1 MWHYTKEYLSG
12 KILPDKYSSAMLV
25 TASDGFVRS
34 QAIKNELRKNLFRD
48 CNGITDFYPLHH
60 HCTCRL
66 ENFDCIV

>member
-34 QAIKNELRKNLFRD
+34 PAIKNELQKNL
-48 CNGITDFYPLHH
+48 GAWL
-60 HCTCRL
+60 
-66 ENFDCIV
+66 VW